1 MVRILLR
8 VDKFKKD
15 KRTVFVVADR
25 SVCSE
30 ENQMMMTKIHILAY
44 YGIKKYK
51 MHIWNS
57 TFLPT

>member
-30 ENQMMMTKIHILAY
+30 EDQMMMTKIHILAY

-51 MHIWNS
+51 MHI
-57 TFLPT
+57 